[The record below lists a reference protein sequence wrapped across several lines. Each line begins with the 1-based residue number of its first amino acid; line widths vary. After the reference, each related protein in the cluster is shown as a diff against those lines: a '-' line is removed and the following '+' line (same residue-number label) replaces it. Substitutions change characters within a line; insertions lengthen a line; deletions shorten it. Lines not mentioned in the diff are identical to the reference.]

1 MQTGFIDYYQTLGL
15 NKNASAEEI
24 KKAYRKL
31 ARQYHPDVTANNDEA
46 DRKFKQINE
55 ANEVLSD
62 PEKRKKYDAYGE
74 QWQYADQIEKMRRNQ
89 GQQYTYD
96 TDLGDGFSDF
106 FHSVFGSMFGG
117 GGQSFGGGAG
127 HPFGGGRPGQRA
139 KSKGQDYETEI
150 NLDLEDLLEVSKRT
164 LNVDGRQIRI
174 TIPEGVSDGQTIRV
188 RGQGAASPHGGE
200 NGDLYVKFKVRNHP
214 RFERKEADLHL
225 KAELNLYTAI
235 LGGELEIK
243 SLSGPIRLKIKPG
256 TQNGTSLRL
265 RGKGL
270 PLYKKSGEYGDLF
283 VNLQVQLPEKLSPQ
297 EAELFRQLAELQQ
310 APAQTT

>member
-15 NKNASAEEI
+15 NKNATAEEI

-96 TDLGDGFSDF
+96 ADPGDGFSDF

-117 GGQSFGGGAG
+117 GQSFGGGAG
-127 HPFGGGRPGQRA
+127 HPFGGGRSTQRV

-150 NLDLEDLLEVSKRT
+150 SLDLEELLEASKRT

-174 TIPEGVSDGQTIRV
+174 TVPEGVSDGQTIRV
-188 RGQGAASPHGGE
+188 RGQGAASPYGGE
-200 NGDLYVKFKVRNHP
+200 NGDLYVKFKVRPHA

-225 KAELNLYTAI
+225 KTELDLYTAI

-256 TQNGTSLRL
+256 TQNGSTLRL

-270 PLYKKSGEYGDLF
+270 PLYKKPGERGDLF
-283 VNLQVQLPEKLSPQ
+283 VNLQVQLPEKLSSEE
-297 EAELFRQLAELQQ
+297 EALFRQLAMLR
-310 APAQTT
+310 QTPTQTA

>member
-15 NKNASAEEI
+15 NKNASGEDI

-31 ARQYHPDVTANNDEA
+31 ARQYHPDLTPNNEEA
-46 DRKFKQINE
+46 ARKFKQINE

-62 PEKRKKYDAYGE
+62 PDKRKKYDAYGE

-96 TDLGDGFSDF
+96 TDMGDGFSDF

-117 GGQSFGGGAG
+117 GGQPFGGGAG
-127 HPFGGGRPGQRA
+127 HPFGGGRGGMRT

-150 NLDLEDLLEVSKRT
+150 SLDLEELLEASKRT

-174 TIPEGVSDGQTIRV
+174 TVPEGAKDGQTIRV
-188 RGQGAASPHGGE
+188 RGQGAASPHGGD
-200 NGDLYVKFKVRNHP
+200 NGDLYVKFKVRTHP
-214 RFERKEADLHL
+214 RFERKEADLYL
-225 KAELNLYTAI
+225 KAELDLYTAI

-243 SLSGPIRLKIKPG
+243 SLSGPIRLKIKAG

-270 PLYKKSGEYGDLF
+270 PIPQQAGERGDLF
-283 VNLQVQLPEKLSPQ
+283 VNLLVQLPEKLSPQ
-297 EAELFRQLAELQQ
+297 EEDLFRQLAELRQ
-310 APAQTT
+310 ASPQTA